1 MTKSISVTPYFE
13 RGDGRVRGIAET
25 YVAGL
30 RGGRDADAGVKV
42 VLPAGLVERAVLAGA
57 RLSISLAPD
66 GRIVLDAEGLD
77 CETIEAASKAAGLSK
92 QTLAGVVTECLRADL
107 LDAEDDPLGDLTKL
121 RAQLVRSLSA
131 VDDAMTRVKGRRK
144 RAPSA

>member
-66 GRIVLDAEGLD
+66 GRIVLDAEGL
-77 CETIEAASKAAGLSK
+77 EE
-92 QTLAGVVTECLRADL
+92 
-107 LDAEDDPLGDLTKL
+107 
-121 RAQLVRSLSA
+121 
-131 VDDAMTRVKGRRK
+131 VKGHGR
-144 RAPSA
+144 